1 MYTSPAK
8 AVIPLQRRTSA
19 ANQVNAISSR
29 GTFQTRR
36 GKERSSRTQ
45 MENARIVLQYLLHQ
59 NTYVLIQKTVQGTQ
73 LGHAYFR
80 ITDKLIAQAW
90 SAIISIARQLPMS
103 KQSFYLPISTDLGT
117 YISYLSQ
124 SFSFPFVFVCFP
136 GSCTIIGYFIPLR
149 QLQRLQCK

>member
-1 MYTSPAK
+1 MYTSPTK

-59 NTYVLIQKTVQGTQ
+59 NIYVLIQKTVQGTQ

-80 ITDKLIAQAW
+80 ITDRLIAQVW
-90 SAIISIARQLPMS
+90 SGIIFIARQSPMS
-103 KQSFYLPISTDLGT
+103 KQSLYLPISTYLGT
-117 YISYLSQ
+117 YILYLELFISFCFCMFSGFLYHHRIFHPSQ
-124 SFSFPFVFVCFP
+124 
-136 GSCTIIGYFIPLR
+136 TALEIIV
-149 QLQRLQCK
+149 